1 MVYQAHRNRSRLVR
15 FDRAGKELGA
25 IGKQEA
31 YFSLRASPDFREL
44 LTSAVDP
51 RFGTNQLW
59 LFDFERGVETRLT
72 DDRRQALAGPWGPGQ
87 RTLVFSASTGQA
99 PHLHERDLATGANRA
114 LLPSGPYS
122 LAGDFTPDGK
132 QLLFFQ
138 RTARSNWELM
148 TMTMGPTP
156 TTAPLRL
163 SSPSA
168 KLDPRLS
175 RDGQVLSFVS
185 LESGSAELFVSPF
198 PPTGKTIQ
206 VSTMAGGRVDGAT
219 TDVSSS
225 TFPPTAS

>member
-1 MVYQAHRNRSRLVR
+1 
-15 FDRAGKELGA
+15 
-25 IGKQEA
+25 
-31 YFSLRASPDFREL
+31 
-44 LTSAVDP
+44 
-51 RFGTNQLW
+51 
-59 LFDFERGVETRLT
+59 
-72 DDRRQALAGPWGPGQ
+72 
-87 RTLVFSASTGQA
+87 VFSASTGQA

-206 VSTMAGGRVDGAT
+206 VSTNGGWPGRWSHDGRELFYISSDGQLMVVSVSDTPALKVGT
-219 TDVSSS
+219 PRALFSLSRPWRDFVVSPDGGNLIAVVSDVLAQEQ
-225 TFPPTAS
+225 PLTAVLNWQAEIRR